1 MVRVLREI
9 SKIAILIVLII
20 IGSTIT
26 AIYSEPIQVKANR
39 VYKERGSF
47 HTDLT
52 KEERDEYMEYLRIL
66 NAETTN
72 SIYNIELP

>member
-1 MVRVLREI
+1 MGRVLRVI

-26 AIYSEPIQVKANR
+26 AVYSEPIQVKANR

-47 HTDLT
+47 RTDFT
-52 KEERDEYMEYLRIL
+52 KEEREEYMEYLRIL